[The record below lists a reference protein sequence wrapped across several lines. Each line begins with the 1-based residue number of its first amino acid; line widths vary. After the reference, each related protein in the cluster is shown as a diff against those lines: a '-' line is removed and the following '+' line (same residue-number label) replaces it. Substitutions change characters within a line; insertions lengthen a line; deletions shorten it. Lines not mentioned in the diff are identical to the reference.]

1 MTKCAT
7 VGQKLAVDLDDV
19 TESNLTKTV
28 NVFYHDFGRIEL
40 RLAKPVRKSHCLRL
54 KSKDQWVKIFCPRFK
69 TFRSVKHC
77 PVEMTNDLC

>member
-40 RLAKPVRKSHCLRL
+40 HWQNLLESPIVL
-54 KSKDQWVKIFCPRFK
+54 D
-69 TFRSVKHC
+69 
-77 PVEMTNDLC
+77 

>member
-1 MTKCAT
+1 MCHS
-7 VGQKLAVDLDDV
+7 GPKLAVDLDDV

-54 KSKDQWVKIFCPRFK
+54 KSKRSMGQNILPKI
-69 TFRSVKHC
+69 
-77 PVEMTNDLC
+77 